1 MGDEENKDED
11 MIDTN
16 SILDSV
22 KKLLGI
28 DSSLH
33 SFDVDIIVNINSAI
47 AILTQLGIGPE
58 KGYLIVDN
66 KNTYQEFLGE
76 SEPMYQQVKLYLYL
90 KTRIGFDP
98 PSSSYVLNSMNEQIK
113 ELEFRMRT
121 LNEQLNNF
129 KT

>member
-1 MGDEENKDED
+1 MGDEENREEEVINTD
-11 MIDTN
+11 

-47 AILTQLGIGPE
+47 ATLTQLGIGPE
-58 KGYLIVDN
+58 NGYLIVDN
-66 KNTYQEFLGE
+66 KNTYQEFLGK

-98 PSSSYVLNSMNEQIK
+98 SSSSYALSSMNEQIK
-113 ELEFRMRT
+113 ELEFRMKT